1 MIRRRYRVFLS
12 PIIIFRHEAEMKIK
26 LDNTQIPLHYQIAD
40 YLLVM
45 LDKGELSFDA
55 QIPPEEELKDLF
67 GVSRTTVRRAMEH
80 LLHKRLVH
88 RKQGKGTFWTESAK
102 ELKNE
107 KLAGLNRQIFSIN
120 KETKVHVLSKRE
132 EKCRDDIAAM
142 LKIPKGEEII
152 VFERLRMVNDTPMS
166 FTTNYLPL
174 HIGKRI
180 KKSHLEKKTML
191 ETLEEVLGIELGT
204 IEHEV
209 EITRANSEISE
220 ILKIPALNP
229 VLTIR
234 TSVFGIEGNPIEVV
248 WTHFVEHMYK
258 FKVVLGR

>member
-1 MIRRRYRVFLS
+1 
-12 PIIIFRHEAEMKIK
+12 MKIK
-26 LDNTQIPLHYQIAD
+26 LDNAQIPLHYQIAD

-45 LDKGELSFDA
+45 LEKGELSFDE
-55 QIPPEEELKDLF
+55 QIPPEEELRELF

-88 RKQGKGTFWTESAK
+88 RKQGKGSFWTESAK

-120 KETKVHVLSKRE
+120 KETKVRVLSKRT
-132 EKCRDDIAAM
+132 EKCREDIAAL
-142 LKIPKGEEII
+142 LKLPPGSGVVI
-152 VFERLRMVNDTPMS
+152 FERLRLLNDKPMS
-166 FTTNYLPL
+166 YTTNYLPFK
-174 HIGKRI
+174 IGSRI

-191 ETLEEVLGIELGT
+191 ETLEDVVKLELGT

-220 ILKIPALNP
+220 LLHIPSLNP

-234 TSVFGIEGNPIEVV
+234 TSVFDNDARPIEVV

>member
-1 MIRRRYRVFLS
+1 MTMHGNGIV
-12 PIIIFRHEAEMKIK
+12 KIK
-26 LDNTQIPLHYQIAD
+26 LDNAQIPLHYQIAD
-40 YLLVM
+40 YLMVM
-45 LDKGELSFDA
+45 FEKGELSFDA
-55 QIPPEEELKDLF
+55 QIPPEEDLKDLF

-102 ELKNE
+102 ELKYE
-107 KLAGLNRQIFSIN
+107 KLAGLNRQIFSIS
-120 KETKVHVLSKRE
+120 KETKVCVLSKRI
-132 EKCRDDIAAM
+132 EKCREDIAA
-142 LKIPKGEEII
+142 LLQLPTGSDI
-152 VFERLRMVNDTPMS
+152 VIFERLRLLNEKPMS
-166 FTTNYLPL
+166 HTTNYLPL
-174 HIGKRI
+174 RIGSHIKE
-180 KKSHLEKKTML
+180 SHLEKKTML
-191 ETLEEVLGIELGT
+191 ETLEEVVKLKLGT

-220 ILKIPALNP
+220 LLHIPSLSP

-234 TSVFGIEGNPIEVV
+234 TSVFGNDGKPIEVV